1 MYKIG
6 ALTPVDLSVESGV
19 PVLVHGGPMLGVTCH
34 TWNGSVTHSFAF
46 YSWQSQ
52 LQCSDELPSPKWIVW
67 NHTNEFCVMAYQ
79 AHVLL
84 CQ

>member
-6 ALTPVDLSVESGV
+6 GLTPTDLTVEIGV
-19 PVLVHGGPMLGVTCH
+19 PVAIHGGPMLGVSCA
-34 TWNGSVTHSFAF
+34 TWSGTSSHSFVF
-46 YSWQSQ
+46 YSWSSQ
-52 LQCSDELPSPKWIVW
+52 LQCSDELPSPKWIDW

-79 AHVLL
+79 SHVIL